1 MPELDVDG
9 AVFRFPDDWEAS
21 KFDEWSYFRSVMSR
35 IVDPLGRASH
45 GCDVVALHDGD
56 LWLIEAKDYSHPDA
70 VPPSDLVAVVCEKV
84 VDTLAGLHAGI
95 RDPHPERGICERAV
109 AAARL
114 FVALRIDL
122 PDAQPGRDKMRR
134 GAAVRTMADYR
145 QKLGKALR
153 RVVNGKIHVVTG
165 RERPAVVPW
174 TVRRADGARGARRP
188 VQ

>member
-9 AVFRFPDDWEAS
+9 AVFCFPDDWEAS

-134 GAAVRTMADYR
+134 GRLSGPWPT
-145 QKLGKALR
+145 
-153 RVVNGKIHVVTG
+153 TG
-165 RERPAVVPW
+165 RSWGRPCGAWSTERSTW
-174 TVRRADGARGARRP
+174 
-188 VQ
+188 